1 MLRHKELFKEQSM
14 ALSPRNHN
22 AMNRELQKETRA
34 KQRNKRFESNRIISL
49 SPTPRKPATSQ
60 DLAVPTSVKENQ
72 LPNPIKPYE
81 TPQARKSST
90 AVVQKQLSR
99 QEQYLQRFL
108 QWKAECKKKYQKLK
122 PRVGQQFQ
130 PLKDTAQVPFGKGS
144 ETFRPP
150 ASLEHKDASS
160 TPLVSRRSLYMVI
173 EPNKNEAQTVGR
185 GGGGG
190 VVETTAARH
199 IKPAPMKTKPQTFT
213 ASAMKPQKSQA
224 STVKPQAST
233 VKPQITTVKP
243 QASTSKPQI
252 TTVKPQASTSKPHSS
267 TVRPLPKIPH
277 KKPQPLPTTNPVMKS
292 QHILSKPAPKLA
304 NVMTQP
310 FSKPLSTKP
319 ITSRTGRTIGKA
331 QILKPQPIRGG
342 GVPAAGERGGAAAK
356 FKSKTET
363 KPHVMRANLTTRM
376 KPKATLQGKHTKAML
391 REILHPVVAEPPQTP
406 LDTSDN
412 PFHSLVTSTQC
423 KSNNT
428 SSVNLMDAFGDA
440 IEQISPVVPVSN
452 KSEGDLKVKRQ
463 LINKVQELAVDDVD
477 VGIEKLPEDEPL
489 KRKFN
494 FETCESIIESPT
506 VDCITIVNAP
516 TDEETLKHQ
525 EEQQTPPRR
534 DSTSNGNNY
543 LSPYVTCSRGK
554 VNSRNEKEK
563 RNSMYLQD
571 PETPLEVRLAL
582 NSVNYFRQQLA
593 QEIERL
599 HTLCQEWEEYCQLH
613 DARLTE
619 TGGLDMINVTIG
631 QTKLLTSKKMMQ
643 FEGLID
649 RCEAGAK
656 GNSGPNDGSEDSKP
670 VLAKDLEGWWDMLK
684 LQSDNVDKRFANLKR
699 WRDNDWLD
707 PDARKEVKP
716 KVTTQTLKTAKPK
729 AKGKASSSLKQFLQK
744 AKLKH
749 KQAEEAAAA
758 AIAAD
763 PNTTLTS
770 DIPGTPSSRRSR
782 RLIVVR
788 DRKSFSPARTVLR
801 LSRNGNSPRSS
812 IAGAGAA
819 GNQLLKTAILGATLQ
834 HTTPPRP
841 APVAMKSRASIL
853 KTPGTAKRESVHRGV
868 VFSAKKNVRRFQFT
882 FDEDGDL
889 DKTGGGDKLEDCIE
903 DMSAEDVT
911 MQMARQ
917 NDHEPNQNASSSDP
931 ANTSRTYTLRNRR
944 VKLRPSS
951 EFM

>member
-1 MLRHKELFKEQSM
+1 MDHNMLRHKELFKEQSM

-22 AMNRELQKETRA
+22 AMNRELQRETRA

-49 SPTPRKPATSQ
+49 SPTPRKPAACQ
-60 DLAVPTSVKENQ
+60 ALAEPTSVKENHE
-72 LPNPIKPYE
+72 PNPVKPYK
-81 TPQARKSST
+81 TPQVRKSST

-122 PRVGQQFQ
+122 PRVGQQLQ
-130 PLKDTAQVPFGKGS
+130 SLKDTAQAPLGKGS

-150 ASLEHKDASS
+150 ANLQQKDASA

-173 EPNKNEAQTVGR
+173 EPNKHEPQTVSR
-185 GGGGG
+185 GGGVG
-190 VVETTAARH
+190 ETAAAKH
-199 IKPAPMKTKPQTFT
+199 IKPAPMKTKPQTIKPH
-213 ASAMKPQKSQA
+213 KPQT
-224 STVKPQAST
+224 STVKAQAST

-243 QASTSKPQI
+243 QASTSKP
-252 TTVKPQASTSKPHSS
+252 HSS
-267 TVRPLPKIPH
+267 TARPLPKIPH
-277 KKPQPLPTTNPVMKS
+277 KKPPPLPTTNPSLKS
-292 QHILSKPAPKLA
+292 QPILSKPAPKLA

-310 FSKPLSTKP
+310 FSKPVSTKP

-331 QILKPQPIRGG
+331 QILKPQPIRGS
-342 GVPAAGERGGAAAK
+342 GVPAAGGGGGAAAK
-356 FKSKTET
+356 FKSKIET

-376 KPKATLQGKHTKAML
+376 KPKGTLQGKHAKALL

-428 SSVNLMDAFGDA
+428 SSVNLMDAFGEA
-440 IEQISPVVPVSN
+440 IEQISPVVRVSN
-452 KSEGDLKVKRQ
+452 KCEGDLKVKRQ
-463 LINKVQELAVDDVD
+463 LINKVQEFAVGDKD
-477 VGIEKLPEDEPL
+477 VGVEQLPGDEPL

-494 FETCESIIESPT
+494 FEMCESMIESPT
-506 VDCITIVNAP
+506 VDCVTIVKAP
-516 TDEETLKHQ
+516 TDEDTLKHE

-534 DSTSNGNNY
+534 SSSSNDNNY

-582 NSVNYFRQQLA
+582 KSVNYFRQQLA
-593 QEIERL
+593 EEIERL
-599 HTLCQEWEEYCQLH
+599 HVLCQEWEEYCQH
-613 DARLTE
+613 HESRLTE

-643 FEGLID
+643 FKGLID

-656 GNSGPNDGSEDSKP
+656 GTNSGPNDGSEDSKP

-684 LQSDNVDKRFANLKR
+684 LQSDNVDKRFANLKK

-716 KVTTQTLKTAKPK
+716 KITMAQPLKAAKPK

-812 IAGAGAA
+812 IVGAGAA

-889 DKTGGGDKLEDCIE
+889 DKTSGGDKLEDCVE

-911 MQMARQ
+911 IQMAKQ
-917 NDHEPNQNASSSDP
+917 NDQEPNHNASCSDP